1 MTIDINLIHFFAF
14 IALMICCIREIKDD
28 AKNIT
33 GYLFL
38 KGHTF
43 TEYALKIKIKIVLY
57 FAFIICYSVILYQS
71 SFYVFWYIEL
81 FFKNITC
88 NI

>member
-1 MTIDINLIHFFAF
+1 MTLDINFIHLMAF
-14 IALMICCIREIKDD
+14 IALIFCCIREIKND
-28 AKNIT
+28 AKIIT

-38 KGHTF
+38 KGHNF
-43 TEYALKIKIKIVLY
+43 AEYSLKIKVKIVLY

-81 FFKNITC
+81 FLKNLTC

>member
-14 IALMICCIREIKDD
+14 ITLILFCVRAIKDN
-28 AKNIT
+28 AKEIT

-38 KGHTF
+38 KGHNF
-43 TEYALKIKIKIVLY
+43 AEYSLKIKVKIVLY

-81 FFKNITC
+81 FLKNLTC